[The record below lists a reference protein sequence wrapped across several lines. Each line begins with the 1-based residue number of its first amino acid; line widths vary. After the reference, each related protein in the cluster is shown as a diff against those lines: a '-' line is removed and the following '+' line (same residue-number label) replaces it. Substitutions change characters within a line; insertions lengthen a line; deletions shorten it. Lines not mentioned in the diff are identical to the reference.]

1 MTGHTPEPWGPFD
14 NPPLTMITLNKYDYD
29 RARACVNACAGIP
42 TEQLAKGN
50 VAALIKSLS
59 EITQDMDED
68 SDGTCE
74 TLWEE
79 VADARAALAPFR
91 ED

>member
-14 NPPLTMITLNKYDYD
+14 DPPLTRITLNKYDYD

-42 TEQLAKGN
+42 TEQLEGGD
-50 VAALIKSLS
+50 VLELIDAVIHYMGPKSDP
-59 EITQDMDED
+59 ETAWEDMK
-68 SDGTCE
+68 
-74 TLWEE
+74 
-79 VADARAALAPFR
+79 AALAPFR